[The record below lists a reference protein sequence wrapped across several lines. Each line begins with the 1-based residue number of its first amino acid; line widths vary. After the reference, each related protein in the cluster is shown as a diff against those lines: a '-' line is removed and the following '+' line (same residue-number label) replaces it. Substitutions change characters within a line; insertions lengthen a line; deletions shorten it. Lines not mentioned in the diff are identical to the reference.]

1 MYIAIITLSVSII
14 GLILL
19 IGFKAIE
26 NRFGRLFL
34 DHARTRAG
42 EALDQRIETLKQ
54 TMPHT
59 ASRMARLTLRI
70 ARAYASFG
78 IAKAL
83 MGVERMLEGSL
94 KRLRHAPRKLEQSGQ
109 ASRFLR
115 EVAAYK
121 RLLAQDEPKVDA
133 APEHSVLK
141 TEPIAKE

>member
-1 MYIAIITLSVSII
+1 MYIAIITLSASII
-14 GLILL
+14 GLVVL

-34 DHARTRAG
+34 DQARTRAG
-42 EALDQRIETLKQ
+42 DALDQRIASLKA

-59 ASRMARLTLRI
+59 ASRVARLTVRI

-83 MGVERMLEGSL
+83 MGVERVLEGSL
-94 KRLRHAPRKLEQSGQ
+94 KRLRHAPRSLEQSGQ

-121 RLLAQDEPKVDA
+121 RLLSQDESKPRVDEA
-133 APEHSVLK
+133 ETVK
-141 TEPIAKE
+141 TEPVAKE